1 MMTTSTRVEDAV
13 IAGLLERVEKAT
25 TGDRELDVDIAWAL
39 EPERYRAAYW
49 NGRVG
54 KPGTTLPHK
63 LDGLGRVS
71 VKSNCPAF
79 TNSIDAALALVERML
94 PGWSVRIYSHPGA
107 AYVDIYR
114 LGEYIDLPS
123 GAPVRNISSPY
134 YEAVRINDRHVALAI
149 VEALLRSL
157 IQEQKDGAP

>member
-1 MMTTSTRVEDAV
+1 MMTTSTRVEDAD

-25 TGDRELDVDIAWAL
+25 GPDRYLDACIIQAVTPELHDAFADHVGFVVGGNHEQPTRA
-39 EPERYRAAYW
+39 PELTA
-49 NGRVG
+49 
-54 KPGTTLPHK
+54 
-63 LDGLGRVS
+63 
-71 VKSNCPAF
+71 
-79 TNSIDAALALVERML
+79 SIDVALALVERLL

-157 IQEQKDGAP
+157 IQEQKDGTP